1 MLPGLCMCACS
12 GLFMCTCEVMVV
24 HTFMS
29 TASSHRQFM
38 LLVECESVCDGF
50 QVCLEVGVFAYPMRN
65 AFGEEDSRRC
75 GMTCVW

>member
-38 LLVECESVCDGF
+38 LLVKCESVSVCVCACDIPRG
-50 QVCLEVGVFAYPMRN
+50 
-65 AFGEEDSRRC
+65 D
-75 GMTCVW
+75 